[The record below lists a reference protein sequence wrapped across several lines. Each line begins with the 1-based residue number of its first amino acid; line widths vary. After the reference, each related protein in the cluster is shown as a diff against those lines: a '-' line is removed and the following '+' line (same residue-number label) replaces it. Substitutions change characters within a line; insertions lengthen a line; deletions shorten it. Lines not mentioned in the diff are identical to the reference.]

1 MVGIVT
7 GGGGGGGFGKSI
19 WLPEGKCKPN
29 QWRSRNLHYQCPE
42 NKSSQVS
49 NDIQET
55 IFALQVPDNGVNS
68 QSKRETLQI
77 HRLCMT
83 GLSRETPIYPKN
95 KKNVNCIS
103 ARCKHKALLIS

>member
-1 MVGIVT
+1 MIRV
-7 GGGGGGGFGKSI
+7 FGYLKASI
-19 WLPEGKCKPN
+19 SQTSGEVEICITSALKRKP
-29 QWRSRNLHYQCPE
+29 C
-42 NKSSQVS
+42 QVS
-49 NDIQET
+49 NDILQT
-55 IFALQVPDNGVNS
+55 IFALQVPDKGVNS

-103 ARCKHKALLIS
+103 ARCKHKNY